1 MNILFFYLIKHR
13 IVTFYS
19 FYVITSII
27 MNRSTC
33 VYNDFKLHDLS
44 SNFHCWQFHLN
55 LSSLKSSSLINKS
68 RLFLSVR
75 QMDER
80 DDWLMDWLIDWLM
93 IDWWLIDWLMIDD
106 RSILPSIHPSIQIIY
121 LYTKRLN
128 NSIYALKRI
137 PPPPLTAHSY
147 SQTIRDW
154 ESHSALLFTHSLLC
168 AVLQ

>member
-93 IDWWLIDWLMIDD
+93 IDWLIDWLIDWWSID
-106 RSILPSIHPSIQIIY
+106 PSIHPSIHSDY
-121 LYTKRLN
+121 LLVYQTAKKHLCIKKN
-128 NSIYALKRI
+128 
-137 PPPPLTAHSY
+137 PPPPSLLTSY

-154 ESHSALLFTHSLLC
+154 EITSALLFTHSLLC